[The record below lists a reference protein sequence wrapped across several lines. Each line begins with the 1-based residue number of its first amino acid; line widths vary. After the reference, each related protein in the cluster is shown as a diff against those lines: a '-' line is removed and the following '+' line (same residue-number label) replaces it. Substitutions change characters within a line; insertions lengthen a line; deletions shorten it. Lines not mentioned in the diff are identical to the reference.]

1 MPIEYCVFTEP
12 QQGASYDDQLAF
24 AQAAER
30 LGFDGFFRSDHYLHM
45 GDGDGL
51 PGPTDAWTTL
61 AGLAR
66 ETSRIRLG
74 TLVSSVTYR
83 VPGLL
88 AIQVAQVDAM
98 SGGRAELGL
107 GTGWFA
113 REHEAYGIPFP
124 AKRFDILE
132 EQLELVTGLW
142 STPVGETYSFDGAH
156 YRLTDAPA
164 LPKPV
169 QQRVPVIVGGG
180 GPRRT
185 PELAARFATEFNIG
199 FRSEAESAEK
209 FAGVRAAC
217 ERIGRDP
224 ASLKLSVA
232 LPTLAGASAADLDRR
247 AARIERTVDELRGD
261 VNIVG
266 DRDEIVAKVER
277 LVALGAQRVYFQLMD
292 LQDISHVEYLGEVL
306 PHLPR

>member
-1 MPIEYCVFTEP
+1 MTIEYCIFTEP

-30 LGFDGFFRSDHYLHM
+30 AGFDGFFRSDHYLHM

-83 VPGLL
+83 MPGLL

-107 GTGWFA
+107 GTGWFG

-124 AKRFDILE
+124 TKRFDLLE
-132 EQLELVTGLW
+132 EQLAIVTGLW
-142 STPVGETYSFDGAH
+142 SAPVGDTYSFTGRH

-169 QQRVPVIVGGG
+169 QAHVPVIVGGG

-217 ERIGRDP
+217 VRVGRDP
-224 ASLKLSVA
+224 ESLKLSVA
-232 LPTLAGASAADLDRR
+232 LPTLAGASASELDRR
-247 AARIERTVDELRGD
+247 AANLGLTVDELRGD

-266 DRDEIVAKVER
+266 TGDEIVAKVER
-277 LVALGAQRVYFQLMD
+277 LVSIGAQRVYFQLID
-292 LQDISHVEYLGEVL
+292 LQDVSHVEYLGEVL
-306 PHLPR
+306 PRLPR